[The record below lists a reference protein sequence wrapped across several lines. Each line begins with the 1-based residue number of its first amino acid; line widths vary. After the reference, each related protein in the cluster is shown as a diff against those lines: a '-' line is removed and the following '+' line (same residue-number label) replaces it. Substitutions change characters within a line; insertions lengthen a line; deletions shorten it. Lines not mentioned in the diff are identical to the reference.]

1 MITRLTVPGAVP
13 DVSEIRV
20 LEWHGAEGTAFGL
33 GDMVVELETHKA
45 VIEVRAAAAAILRRI
60 LCPAGTWGAVGA
72 SLALLSDTPHEPLP
86 DADDGL
92 DDQLVTFEVL

>member
-20 LEWHGAEGTAFGL
+20 LEWHGAPGTAYAP

-45 VIEVRAAAAAILRRI
+45 VIEVRAGTAAILRRI

-72 SLALLSDTPHEPLP
+72 ALALLSDTADEPLP
-86 DADDGL
+86 EGDAALSDHV
-92 DDQLVTFEVL
+92 VTFEIV